1 MGAANKG
8 DGKEHL
14 NVVRMCCAIKPYSSW
29 HLGTVVSTTRE
40 RCGGQGYLSANRIGT
55 YFGSAHAGQTAEGD
69 NSVLMQK
76 VAKEHL
82 GLFKP
87 HKDTPPANLD
97 LENVDHIEYLLKAR
111 ENLQFKSLGQKLA
124 PAMVYTKVGKK
135 MPGILKPI
143 GDKLQEKGIFNTWM
157 LQEQDLIQA
166 FAKAYADRIVC
177 EAFRETIAGQ
187 FGSVDPSLSGVLA
200 SVFHLHLLNSV
211 EKDLSTFLASD
222 LLNSSQAE
230 QVVETSRRL
239 CAELAPN
246 SLGLIESFGLPEEML
261 QSPIASDWVGY
272 NAYDNQGEVQTK
284 EEFQA

>member
-1 MGAANKG
+1 
-8 DGKEHL
+8 
-14 NVVRMCCAIKPYSSW
+14 
-29 HLGTVVSTTRE
+29 
-40 RCGGQGYLSANRIGT
+40 
-55 YFGSAHAGQTAEGD
+55 
-69 NSVLMQK
+69 MQK

-87 HKDTPPANLD
+87 HKDAPPALLD
-97 LENVDHIEYLLKAR
+97 VEKVEHLEYLLKAR
-111 ENLQFKSLGQKLA
+111 ENLLYTELRKKMAS
-124 PAMVYTKVGKK
+124 AMVYTKVGKK

-166 FAKAYADRIVC
+166 FAKSYADRIVC
-177 EAFRETIAGQ
+177 EAFRETIAGE
-187 FGSVDPSLSGVLA
+187 FGPVDPSLSGVLG

-239 CAELAPN
+239 CAELTPS
-246 SLGLIESFGLPEEML
+246 SLALIESFGLPEEML

-272 NAYDNQGEVQTK
+272 NAYDNQGELQTDG
-284 EEFQA
+284 EFQEVLHKTKPDLSMGYSN